1 MERRALLVEA
11 NMSKSAV
18 YQKKTKDVLVAVLSE
33 YLEDQ
38 SDPDEDRYVWAY
50 HVRIENQSSQKIQLL
65 YRHWRIADGA
75 GGAHD
80 VVGDGVVG
88 DQPVLV
94 PGEAYTYSSGTPLTT
109 PTGFMSGLFH
119 MIRADGKRFD
129 AEVPAF
135 SLDGPVR
142 LSRLH

>member
-1 MERRALLVEA
+1 M
-11 NMSKSAV
+11 
-18 YQKKTKDVLVAVLSE
+18 
-33 YLEDQ
+33 
-38 SDPDEDRYVWAY
+38 
-50 HVRIENQSSQKIQLL
+50 L
-65 YRHWRIADGA
+65 YRHWQIVDG
-75 GGAHD
+75 GGGGHD

-88 DQPVLV
+88 EQPVLA
-94 PGEAYTYSSGTPLTT
+94 PGEAYTYSSGTPLMT

-119 MIRADGKRFD
+119 MICADGKRFD